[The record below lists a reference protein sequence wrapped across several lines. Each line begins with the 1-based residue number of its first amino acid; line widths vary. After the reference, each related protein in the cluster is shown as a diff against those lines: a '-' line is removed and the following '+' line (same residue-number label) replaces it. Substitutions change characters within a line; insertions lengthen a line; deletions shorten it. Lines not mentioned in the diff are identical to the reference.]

1 MHKMNI
7 DLNMFCASMVDRV
20 GGHVHRTHIVA
31 VDNGGTMKSMMNILQ
46 QLTKPT
52 TLGNNVCYRSI
63 FGLYTGVGNRSLT
76 LGEPVDKVITEV
88 NAVAKCGATRVGTAS
103 PIRI

>member
-1 MHKMNI
+1 
-7 DLNMFCASMVDRV
+7 
-20 GGHVHRTHIVA
+20 
-31 VDNGGTMKSMMNILQ
+31 MKRMMKILQ

-76 LGEPVDKVITEV
+76 LGEPVDKVITKV
-88 NAVAKCGATRVGTAS
+88 NVVARGGVTRVRTAS
-103 PIRI
+103 PIHIQVCCERH